1 MNILFEASIIAS
13 FIAGVIALFAPCCIT
28 FMLPAYFAYTFKQK
42 RAIVLMTFIF
52 FFGVATILVPIGL
65 GVVFLTQLF
74 KGYHTQVF
82 YLGGI
87 LMLLIAFFALSGKK
101 LSMPFK
107 QLPLLKKHNILSV
120 YALGLFSGLAS
131 SCCAPVLAGVLTL
144 TALSAGFFQALVL
157 SLTYVFGMVFP
168 MFVIAYFWDSFNW
181 SESKLVRGVRL
192 RFSLFKLTYH
202 IHSTNL
208 ITGIIFLVIGIYI
221 LYLAFSNKITTVS
234 PSQSQFVAYLTIAQK
249 KILEYTQVIPDWAAL
264 TILLVVIF
272 LFLKKAFDFVRTS
285 SNQKK
290 T

>member
-13 FIAGVIALFAPCCIT
+13 FLAGIVALFAPCCIT

-42 RAIVLMTFIF
+42 KAIILMTFVF

-65 GVVFLTQLF
+65 GVAYLTQFF

-87 LMLLIAFFALSGKK
+87 LMLLIAFLSFSGKK

-107 QLPLLKKHNILSV
+107 QLPLLKKHDVLSIYV
-120 YALGLFSGLAS
+120 LGLFSGLAS

-144 TALSAGFFQALVL
+144 NALSASLFQALIL

-181 SESKLVRGVRL
+181 SESKLVRGVMI
-192 RFSLFKLTYH
+192 RFSLFKRTYH

-208 ITGIIFLVIGIYI
+208 ITGIIFLVIGLYI
-221 LYLAFSNKITTVS
+221 LYLAFSNKITSIS
-234 PSQSQFVAYLTIAQK
+234 PSQSQLIAYLTIAQK
-249 KILEYTQVIPDWAAL
+249 KILTLTQSIPDWAAL

-272 LFLKKAFDFVRTS
+272 LFLKKA
-285 SNQKK
+285 K
-290 T
+290 TK

>member
-1 MNILFEASIIAS
+1 MNILFEVSIIAS
-13 FIAGVIALFAPCCIT
+13 FLAGVIALFAPCCIT

-42 RAIVLMTFIF
+42 RAIILMTFVF

-65 GVVFLTQLF
+65 GVAYLTQLF

-87 LMLLIAFFALSGKK
+87 LMLLIAFLSFSGKK

-107 QLPLLKKHNILSV
+107 QLPLLKKHDVLSI
-120 YALGLFSGLAS
+120 YILGLFSGLAS

-144 TALSAGFFQALVL
+144 NALSANLFQALVL

-181 SESKLVRGVRL
+181 SESKIVRGVML
-192 RFSLFKLTYH
+192 RFSLFNKKIH

-221 LYLAFSNKITTVS
+221 LYLALNNKITSVS
-234 PSQSQFVAYLTIAQK
+234 PSQSQLIAYLTIAQK
-249 KILEYTQVIPDWAAL
+249 KILTLTQVIPDWTAL

-272 LFLKKAFDFVRTS
+272 LFLKKIKV
-285 SNQKK
+285 K
-290 T
+290 

>member
-13 FIAGVIALFAPCCIT
+13 FLAGILALFAPCCIT

-42 RAIVLMTFIF
+42 KAIILMTFIF

-65 GVVFLTQLF
+65 GVAFLTQLF

-87 LMLLIAFFALSGKK
+87 LMLIIAFLSFSGKK

-107 QLPLLKKHNILSV
+107 QLPLLKKHDGVSI

-144 TALSAGFFQALVL
+144 SAISSSLFQALVL

-168 MFVIAYFWDSFNW
+168 LFVIAYFWDSFNW
-181 SESKLVRGVRL
+181 SESKLVRGVMI
-192 RFSLFKLTYH
+192 RFSLFSKTFH

-208 ITGIIFLVIGIYI
+208 ITGVIFLAIGLYI
-221 LYLAFSNKITTVS
+221 LYLAFTNKITSVS
-234 PSQSQFVAYLTIAQK
+234 PTQTQFIAYLTIVQK
-249 KILEYTQVIPDWAAL
+249 RILTLTQSIPDWTAL

-272 LFLKKAFDFVRTS
+272 LFLKKA
-285 SNQKK
+285 K
-290 T
+290 TK